1 MYFMLQEHA
10 SAYIILH
17 LWIHA
22 LTVLLKIATHL
33 RCGHL
38 QYTKTTNIK
47 GDCDK
52 ALKESVLCTMSVF
65 QQLWL
70 RGSKHIY

>member
-1 MYFMLQEHA
+1 MLVPISYF
-10 SAYIILH
+10 
-17 LWIHA
+17 
-22 LTVLLKIATHL
+22 TFLLKIATHL

-38 QYTKTTNIK
+38 QYTETANIK

-52 ALKESVLCTMSVF
+52 ALKEIVLCTMSVF

-70 RGSKHIY
+70 CGSKRTF